1 MTFWLSTCAWTIQTV
16 FVEIPNL
23 EWMWWVS
30 EFSPNAHFTGIF
42 RFSAF
47 SGSSCRLSLNDKLHI
62 HIVGTAQFHWTW
74 CCTLLENH
82 IEFSSSD
89 LLHSIY
95 ETAEFLL
102 EARTISRTTQTI
114 SIFTLKTLL
123 MSHLVSFI
131 SCLSLVQ
138 FLTLPYAIRLI
149 EFSSANLSFRMFV

>member
-1 MTFWLSTCAWTIQTV
+1 MTFWLSTCAWTTRTV

-23 EWMWWVS
+23 VWMCDECQNS
-30 EFSPNAHFTGIF
+30 AKMHISQGFSDFLHLV
-42 RFSAF
+42 F

-62 HIVGTAQFHWTW
+62 HIVGIAQFHWKW

-89 LLHSIY
+89 LLHSMH

-102 EARTISRTTQTI
+102 EARTTQTI

-138 FLTLPYAIRLI
+138 FLTLPYGIYA
-149 EFSSANLSFRMFV
+149 